1 MVLAGSGVYLKRAAG
16 LGMHGMSRG
25 ALIRAGGTAA
35 VVGGILRAAA
45 SFAPSFG
52 SDSERQ
58 ILYLVVD
65 MFLLLGLLGFYELRD
80 QDVGRTGALGFL
92 LALFGLV
99 VVRSSGVVSGLDLYP
114 VGAVAVA
121 GGLIVLC
128 GRAWSVKTLRVWV
141 PTVFVVSTLVGLVGT
156 VAGNSARLLVA
167 SGVLFGAAVA
177 GLGLEMRSAARRL

>member
-1 MVLAGSGVYLKRAAG
+1 
-16 LGMHGMSRG
+16 MSRG

-35 VVGGILRAAA
+35 IVGGILRTAA
-45 SFAPSFG
+45 SFVPSLG
-52 SDSERQ
+52 SDTERQ
-58 ILYLVVD
+58 LLYLGVD
-65 MFLLLGLLGFYELRD
+65 MFLLLGLLGFYELRY

-92 LALFGLV
+92 LALLGLV
-99 VVRSSGVVSGLDLYP
+99 VVRSSHVISGRDLYP
-114 VGAVAVA
+114 VGATAVA

-156 VAGNSARLLVA
+156 VAGNSARLLVV
-167 SGVLFGAAVA
+167 SGVLFGAAFA

>member
-1 MVLAGSGVYLKRAAG
+1 
-16 LGMHGMSRG
+16 MHGMSRG

-65 MFLLLGLLGFYELRD
+65 MFLLLGLLGFYELRY